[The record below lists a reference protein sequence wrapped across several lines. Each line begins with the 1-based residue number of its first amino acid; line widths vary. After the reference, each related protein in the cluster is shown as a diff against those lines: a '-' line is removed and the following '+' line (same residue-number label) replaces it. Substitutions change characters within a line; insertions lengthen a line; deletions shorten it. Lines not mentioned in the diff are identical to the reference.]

1 MLGTLCMS
9 LDRYFMN
16 RLAALVL
23 PAALGLIAG
32 ISHGVVSHSMDMPVS
47 LTEQVLQPLGASQPL
62 RN

>member
-1 MLGTLCMS
+1 
-9 LDRYFMN
+9 MN

-32 ISHGVVSHSMDMPVS
+32 ISHGVVSHSMNMPVS
-47 LTEQVLQPLGASQPL
+47 LTDQVLQPLGSSRTL